1 MDTSGVGGVTLRVE
15 SERWMESAV
24 DCSRDPGVGLGVPR
38 CRGSGRARLG
48 GRGRG
53 IRELA
58 TFSRWTLAGR
68 VLAGRLG
75 AAPSLT
81 LKLSEAGHAHPAS
94 LGAGGGWLGG
104 SSGGG
109 RSSPSS
115 VSASAVLTVVLRLL
129 MSARRSDTSLLSSR
143 VLVSLV
149 SSRVDSAPGRSP
161 GPGPG
166 SVWLCPVSK
175 LMSVV
180 KRPSRSWAWL
190 DLVTFTVDWDFFRA
204 WASTSADGVGRF

>member
-1 MDTSGVGGVTLRVE
+1 METSGVGGVTLRVE
-15 SERWMESAV
+15 SDRWMESAV
-24 DCSRDPGVGLGVPR
+24 DCSSDPGVGLGVPR

-48 GRGRG
+48 GRGSG
-53 IRELA
+53 ISELA

-94 LGAGGGWLGG
+94 LGAGAGGGWLGG

-109 RSSPSS
+109 RSSPPSS
-115 VSASAVLTVVLRLL
+115 VSASAVLTVVVLRLL

-190 DLVTFTVDWDFFRA
+190 DLVTFTVD
-204 WASTSADGVGRF
+204 